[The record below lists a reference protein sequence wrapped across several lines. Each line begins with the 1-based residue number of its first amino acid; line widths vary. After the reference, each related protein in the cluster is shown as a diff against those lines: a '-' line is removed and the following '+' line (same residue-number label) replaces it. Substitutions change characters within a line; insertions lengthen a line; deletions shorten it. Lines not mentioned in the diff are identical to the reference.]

1 MWQERQDL
9 FFNFLYL
16 DTIHPLSTWLIK
28 YTYALLLKKVQV
40 SPYKWLDTSYSSPV
54 LPYTP
59 DPFGLLLKSSKISM
73 ADSTPS
79 LLDLSWMV
87 LAALHSLLLF
97 VGSMWHLFGASNLPV
112 YHSTSCCANT
122 LPSWL
127 TDKLEAI
134 KRTLPVSCFQ
144 TYKFTCLHPILPM
157 SGSVDC
163 KLSLFCTRVTP
174 LPGLFHLLSKIIP
187 SVRPSNSPGFYFLI
201 YKME

>member
-1 MWQERQDL
+1 M
-9 FFNFLYL
+9 

-28 YTYALLLKKVQV
+28 YTLYPLLKKVQA
-40 SPYKWLDTSYSSPV
+40 SPYQMVGHLLLTPV

-87 LAALHSLLLF
+87 LTELHSLLFF
-97 VGSMWHLFGASNLPV
+97 VGSMWHLFGASNPPV
-112 YHSTSCCANT
+112 YHSISCCTNT

-134 KRTLPVSCFQ
+134 KRTLSVSCFQ

-157 SGSVDC
+157 SGSVER
-163 KLSLFCTRVTP
+163 KLSLLCTRVTP
-174 LPGLFHLLSKIIP
+174 LQGLFHLLSKIIP
-187 SVRPSNSPGFYFLI
+187 SVSPSNSPGFYFLI